1 MWGTLQ
7 RDNVDPAVR
16 RALEKI
22 KEGRQEGW
30 WEGKKGG
37 KRNQWYV
44 YEIIIIQCK
53 SALSVWKSAVTN

>member
-37 KRNQWYV
+37 G
-44 YEIIIIQCK
+44 ETSSMCMK
-53 SALSVWKSAVTN
+53 SLLYNVKVH

>member
-37 KRNQWYV
+37 KKKPV
-44 YEIIIIQCK
+44 VC
-53 SALSVWKSAVTN
+53 V